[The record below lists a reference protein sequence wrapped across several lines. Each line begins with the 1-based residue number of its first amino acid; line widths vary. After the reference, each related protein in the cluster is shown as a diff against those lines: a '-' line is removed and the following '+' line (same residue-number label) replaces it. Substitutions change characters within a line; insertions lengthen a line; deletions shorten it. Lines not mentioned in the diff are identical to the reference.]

1 LIKAPI
7 LATIFAEQI
16 DAGGPLLNVSYSVS
30 PIKGKTES
38 LGAVVIFS
46 DITEKKKIRE
56 HQLRS
61 SQLAALGELAAGM
74 AHEIN
79 NPVNGII
86 NYAQLLLNNED
97 RDANAINVL
106 QRIIKEG
113 NRIAAIVQNLLH
125 FAHQGLTEQ
134 ESLDVQKI
142 IAEPLNLFKQNL
154 MKDGIGLEID
164 IEENL
169 PVIYGNLMR
178 LEQVVLNVLSN
189 ARHALNKKFP
199 EHHQDKILQISVEPA
214 EINGRAWLQIVFRDQ
229 GCGIPAENFDK
240 IFNPFFTTKEAGVGT
255 GLGLS
260 VSNEIV
266 VEHGGQ
272 IDIESD
278 VGQFTRVV
286 LRFPAMD

>member
-1 LIKAPI
+1 MGGDAPS
-7 LATIFAEQI
+7 
-16 DAGGPLLNVSYSVS
+16 AG
-30 PIKGKTES
+30 
-38 LGAVVIFS
+38 
-46 DITEKKKIRE
+46 
-56 HQLRS
+56 
-61 SQLAALGELAAGM
+61 AG
-74 AHEIN
+74 H
-79 NPVNGII
+79 
-86 NYAQLLLNNED
+86 Y
-97 RDANAINVL
+97 RDAA
-106 QRIIKEG
+106 R
-113 NRIAAIVQNLLH
+113 AC
-125 FAHQGLTEQ
+125 
-134 ESLDVQKI
+134 
-142 IAEPLNLFKQNL
+142 
-154 MKDGIGLEID
+154 KDGIGLEID

>member
-1 LIKAPI
+1 
-7 LATIFAEQI
+7 
-16 DAGGPLLNVSYSVS
+16 VS
-30 PIKGKTES
+30 PIKGKSES
-38 LGAVVIFS
+38 LGAVIIFS
-46 DITEKKKIRE
+46 DISEKKKNRE

-79 NPVNGII
+79 NPINGII
-86 NYAQLLLNNED
+86 NYAQLLLNTQDQND
-97 RDANAINVL
+97 HAGNIL

-134 ESLDVQKI
+134 GPLDVQRI

-169 PVIYGNLMR
+169 PEIFGNLMR
-178 LEQVVLNVLSN
+178 LEQVVLNMLSN
-189 ARHALNKKFP
+189 ARHALNRKFP
-199 EHHQDKILQISVEPA
+199 EHHPDKILQIAIEPV
-214 EINGRAWLQIVFRDQ
+214 EINGRSWAQISFRDQ

-272 IDIESD
+272 IDIESELD
-278 VGQFTRVV
+278 QFTRVI
-286 LRFPAMD
+286 LRFPAMVETVTE